1 MKRIYFLA
9 MAALSLSMTGCLKD
23 KGFDNNETGLKTNNN
38 ERFAAVMNA
47 YETRGINIQAVFTT
61 PAEEQL
67 RVFTLSLTGP
77 ASDKDV
83 QVTLAATP
91 SIVTAYNAE
100 NQTTYEVLPTA
111 AYDLNT
117 TVTIPAGQ
125 SYIEVSLRLKKA
137 AMDPTKTYA
146 LGLQIASVSDPNIK
160 IPATSKQALLGILLR
175 NIYDGDYL
183 ATGHFEHPTSPRDYV
198 DLEVNLPTI
207 GATSVSKDL
216 GDLGPG
222 TKINITVNPDNTV
235 TIAPGAGTTSTG
247 SNTAAVAAIAGDPVY
262 NNRYDPATHTF
273 WLKYGYPNPA
283 TRIVTEKVVMLP

>member
-23 KGFDNNETGLKTNNN
+23 EGFDNNETGLKTNNN
-38 ERFAAVMNA
+38 DRFVAVMNA

-67 RVFTLSLTGP
+67 PFFTLSLTGP
-77 ASDKDV
+77 VYDKDV

-91 SIVTAYNAE
+91 SIVTAHNAE
-100 NQTTYEVLPTA
+100 NQTEYEVLPAA
-111 AYDLNT
+111 AYALNT

-125 SYIEVSLRLKKA
+125 SYVEVSITLKKA
-137 AMDPTKTYA
+137 AMDPTKSYA

-160 IPATSKQALLGILLR
+160 LPATSKQALLGILLR

-183 ATGHFEHPTSPRDYV
+183 ATGHFEHPTAPRDFD
-198 DLEVNLPTI
+198 DLEVNLATI

-216 GDLGPG
+216 GDLGSG
-222 TKINITVNPDNTV
+222 TKINITVNANNTV
-235 TIAPGAGTTSTG
+235 TISPGAGASGT
-247 SNTAAVAAIAGDPVY
+247 IASVGNMSGDAVY
-262 NNRYDPATHTF
+262 NNTYDPATHTF
-273 WLKYGYPNPA
+273 WLKYGYPLPGP
-283 TRIVTEKVVMLP
+283 TRIITEKVVLLP